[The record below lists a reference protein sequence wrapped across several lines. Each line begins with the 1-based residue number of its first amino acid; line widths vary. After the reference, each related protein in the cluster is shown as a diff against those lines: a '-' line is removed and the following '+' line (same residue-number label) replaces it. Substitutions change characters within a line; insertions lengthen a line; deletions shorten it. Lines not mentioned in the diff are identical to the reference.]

1 MLHILI
7 VYLSLISNISQSSI
21 SHQSDQ
27 LIFKTERTDSLPR
40 ILAENHGDLIAGK
53 LRLDAILK
61 FAEHKLPDNLKDW
74 EIYRIQ
80 LKNEIIKKAGVVFD
94 HELPLNIKETG
105 KIQMTGYSVKNI
117 AFQTRPGIYATAN
130 LYIPDGNGPFPAVVH
145 MLGHWTKGKIDSTG
159 PQAVGHSL
167 ASNGYVCLTIDP
179 WGSGER
185 TTIHGIFEDHGD
197 ENSLGSSLMNIGETM
212 MGVEISDNI
221 RGVDLLCSLP
231 YVDSKN
237 IGATG
242 ASGGG
247 NQTMW
252 LASLDERIKAAML
265 VVSAGTF
272 ESHIMGSPC
281 ICEVMADAL
290 NFTEE
295 AGVLALVAPRA
306 IKMCNHKKDDI
317 PAFLPSEMVR
327 SYNSAK
333 PVFKMYGVENNITYQ
348 LFDLPHGYMSED
360 REALLGWFD
369 LHLKGI
375 GKGASRKETPFKQ
388 LPEEKLM
395 VFPKGQRDADVVST
409 VEYCKDKGS
418 TLRTV
423 FLNSV
428 SIDNGLKRNE
438 LRDILGISEVSILKD
453 VHKYSKMHGWDRL
466 VLETSDNKLI
476 PLMIYDPSANSN
488 EFVIV
493 VNPEGKDNITPD
505 LLDEIIKSGQ
515 GIAIVDLSGTGEAS
529 SASAGSSYR
538 WGKLRTISR
547 SELWF
552 GRTIIGEWVKE
563 LNVISQFLNS
573 DYKAHKVTIDG
584 SKEAG
589 LAGLFLGALGDNVD
603 SLILRKAPVS
613 YLFDIRKGID
623 FFSMGIHL
631 PGFLKWGDVSLAA
644 ALSSKNVLFINP
656 VSMSGNAVSKEKLPA
671 VEAEFEKIRTL
682 CHQPGKTVFK

>member
-7 VYLSLISNISQSSI
+7 VYLSLISNISLSSI

-40 ILAENHGDLIAGK
+40 VLAENHGDLIAGK

-145 MLGHWTKGKIDSTG
+145 MLGHWTKGKIDSIG

-295 AGVLALVAPRA
+295 AG
-306 IKMCNHKKDDI
+306 
-317 PAFLPSEMVR
+317 
-327 SYNSAK
+327 
-333 PVFKMYGVENNITYQ
+333 
-348 LFDLPHGYMSED
+348 
-360 REALLGWFD
+360 
-369 LHLKGI
+369 
-375 GKGASRKETPFKQ
+375 
-388 LPEEKLM
+388 
-395 VFPKGQRDADVVST
+395 
-409 VEYCKDKGS
+409 
-418 TLRTV
+418 
-423 FLNSV
+423 
-428 SIDNGLKRNE
+428 
-438 LRDILGISEVSILKD
+438 
-453 VHKYSKMHGWDRL
+453 
-466 VLETSDNKLI
+466 
-476 PLMIYDPSANSN
+476 
-488 EFVIV
+488 
-493 VNPEGKDNITPD
+493 
-505 LLDEIIKSGQ
+505 
-515 GIAIVDLSGTGEAS
+515 
-529 SASAGSSYR
+529 
-538 WGKLRTISR
+538 
-547 SELWF
+547 
-552 GRTIIGEWVKE
+552 
-563 LNVISQFLNS
+563 
-573 DYKAHKVTIDG
+573 
-584 SKEAG
+584 
-589 LAGLFLGALGDNVD
+589 LAGLFLGALGGNVD
-603 SLILRKAPVS
+603 SLIL
-613 YLFDIRKGID
+613 L
-623 FFSMGIHL
+623 
-631 PGFLKWGDVSLAA
+631 
-644 ALSSKNVLFINP
+644 LSP
-656 VSMSGNAVSKEKLPA
+656 
-671 VEAEFEKIRTL
+671 
-682 CHQPGKTVFK
+682 

>member
-212 MGVEISDNI
+212 IGVEISDNI

-252 LASLDERIKAAML
+252 LASLDKRIKAAML

-529 SASAGSSYR
+529 SAFAGSSYR